1 MLLLLLALLQTPT
14 GAGGGAVLPP
24 EEAKATLQSCQ
35 MTDKGW
41 VCHYQIPS
49 TTIIRP
55 LDSSDTT
62 PSVTSAPT
70 LPMTPLA
77 MTPQPVEPAAPQ
89 PAAAPPAAS
98 PSAALAIAPPVAPH
112 DADAEHSR
120 QTRLIARCA
129 DAKWYS
135 PCLPGERTEAKLL
148 RDAATLRSK
157 VTGLLS
163 EQRCDEAIKVALEGG
178 DLPLAREAR
187 AFCTPD
193 H

>member
-1 MLLLLLALLQTPT
+1 MLLLLLALLQAPT
-14 GAGGGAVLPP
+14 GSGGGASLPP

-55 LDSSDTT
+55 LEASGETSGA
-62 PSVTSAPT
+62 TSAPT
-70 LPMTPLA
+70 LPLTPL
-77 MTPQPVEPAAPQ
+77 PVEPAAPQ
-89 PAAAPPAAS
+89 PAA
-98 PSAALAIAPPVAPH
+98 SAVVPPVASH

-148 RDAATLRSK
+148 RDAATLRGK

-187 AFCTPD
+187 AFCAPAP
-193 H
+193 

>member
-1 MLLLLLALLQTPT
+1 MLLLLLALLQTPPVS
-14 GAGGGAVLPP
+14 GGLASAPP

-55 LDSSDTT
+55 LESSETT

-70 LPMTPLA
+70 LPMTPL
-77 MTPQPVEPAAPQ
+77 PVEPAAPQ
-89 PAAAPPAAS
+89 P
-98 PSAALAIAPPVAPH
+98 SALPPVDH
-112 DADAEHSR
+112 TAELSR

-148 RDAATLRSK
+148 REATQNAATLRGK

-163 EQRCDEAIKVALEGG
+163 EQRCDEAVKAALEGG
-178 DLPLAREAR
+178 DLHLAREAR
-187 AFCTPD
+187 EFCAPS

>member
-14 GAGGGAVLPP
+14 VSGAMASAPP

-55 LDSSDTT
+55 LDSSEAA

-70 LPMTPLA
+70 LPLTPL
-77 MTPQPVEPAAPQ
+77 PVEPA
-89 PAAAPPAAS
+89 PPAT
-98 PSAALAIAPPVAPH
+98 APMAAPH

-148 RDAATLRSK
+148 RDAAALRGK
-157 VTGLLS
+157 VTTLLS
-163 EQRCDEAIKVALEGG
+163 EQRCDEAVKMALEGG

-187 AFCTPD
+187 AFCAPTP
-193 H
+193 

>member
-1 MLLLLLALLQTPT
+1 MLLLLLALLQTSAASEGLAT
-14 GAGGGAVLPP
+14 APP

-55 LDSSDTT
+55 LEAPDAT

-70 LPMTPLA
+70 LPMI
-77 MTPQPVEPAAPQ
+77 PVPMEPVAPQ
-89 PAAAPPAAS
+89 VSAPPPAAA
-98 PSAALAIAPPVAPH
+98 VDH
-112 DADAEHSR
+112 TAEVSR

-148 RDAATLRSK
+148 REASQNAATLRGK
-157 VTGLLS
+157 VTTLLS
-163 EQRCDEAIKVALEGG
+163 EQRCDEAIKTALEGG

-187 AFCTPD
+187 EFCAPA

>member
-1 MLLLLLALLQTPT
+1 MLLLLLALLQTPSSS
-14 GAGGGAVLPP
+14 VLPP

-55 LDSSDTT
+55 LEGAGEEPAVAAAPSLPLT
-62 PSVTSAPT
+62 PAP
-70 LPMTPLA
+70 A
-77 MTPQPVEPAAPQ
+77 EPAAAKPPA
-89 PAAAPPAAS
+89 PAAAPHDDAAE
-98 PSAALAIAPPVAPH
+98 A
-112 DADAEHSR
+112 SR

-135 PCLPGERTEAKLL
+135 PCLPGERTEARML
-148 RDAATLRSK
+148 RDAAHNATALRGK
-157 VTGLLS
+157 VTTLLS
-163 EQRCDEAIKVALEGG
+163 EQRCDEAIKAALEGG

-187 AFCTPD
+187 AFCAPD
-193 H
+193 R